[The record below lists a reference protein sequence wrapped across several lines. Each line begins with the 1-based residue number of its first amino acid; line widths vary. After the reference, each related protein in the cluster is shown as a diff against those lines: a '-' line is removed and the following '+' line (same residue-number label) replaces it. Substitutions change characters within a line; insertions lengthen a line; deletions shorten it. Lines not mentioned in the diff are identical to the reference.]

1 MAVVT
6 DLGTYDDALVSKLQN
21 LDGLLLE
28 ANHDINMLQTGA
40 YPYPLKR
47 RIMGEHLSKEN
58 NYEKLAYEAVRLEV
72 TMGDNPYK
80 ASDFPMYVAKRDRA
94 SDRIAVE

>member
-6 DLGTYDDALVSKLQN
+6 DLGTYDEALIEKLQG

-40 YPYPLKR
+40 YPYPLKQ
-47 RIMGEHLSKEN
+47 RILGDSGHFRMKGAGSFYAGSFMIN
-58 NYEKLAYEAVRLEV
+58 LAQ
-72 TMGDNPYK
+72 
-80 ASDFPMYVAKRDRA
+80 
-94 SDRIAVE
+94 